1 MRNRGITYDTGWAAG
16 HGPTT
21 HEPFDPATVRR
32 DMQVIRDELHCTA
45 VRITGS
51 LPERLEIAARHAGD
65 AGLEVWFSPFTN
77 DLTTRE
83 LLDVLADCAARA
95 ERLRR
100 DGVEVVLL
108 TGAELTLFTRGFLP
122 GDTLDERTALLSRP
136 DRLRELVPTIPPR
149 LNAFLAEAAALV
161 RKDFGG
167 RISYAALPSERVDWT
182 PFDVI
187 GVDLYRSKENADV
200 YEHAL
205 RVLAEQGKPVAV
217 TEFGCTTYRGA
228 ADLGARG
235 AFLVE
240 WDGTTARGLTRDLD
254 RDEEAQAR
262 YLREL
267 VKVYERE
274 AVDSAFWCTFAARN
288 LPHRPGGGR
297 ADLDVA
303 SYGLVKVLDSGQWEP
318 KAAFH
323 AMAEVY
329 AAAVP

>member
-1 MRNRGITYDTGWAAG
+1 MRTRGITYDTGWALG
-16 HGPTT
+16 PGPTT
-21 HEPFDPATVRR
+21 HEPFDPETVRR
-32 DMQVIRDELHCTA
+32 DLRVIRDDLHCTA

-51 LPERLEIAARHAGD
+51 RPERLEVAARHAAD

-77 DLTTRE
+77 DLTTEE
-83 LLDVLADCAARA
+83 LLDLLADCADRA

-100 DGVEVVLL
+100 DGAEVVLV

-122 GDTLDERTALLSRP
+122 GDTLDERLALLSRP
-136 DRLRELVPTIPPR
+136 DRLRELFPTIPPR
-149 LNAFLAEAAALV
+149 LNAFLAEAVARV
-161 RKDFGG
+161 RERFGG
-167 RISYAALPSERVDWT
+167 RISYAALPSERVDWA

-240 WDGTTARGLTRDLD
+240 WDGTRGRELTRELD
-254 RDEEAQAR
+254 RDEQEQAR

-267 VKVYERE
+267 VEVYERE
-274 AVDSAFWCTFAARN
+274 PVDAAFWCTFAARN
-288 LPHRPGGGR
+288 LPHRPDRGR
-297 ADLDVA
+297 ADLDLA
-303 SYGLVKVLDSGQWEP
+303 SYGLVKVLDSGRWEP

-329 AAAVP
+329 APQP

>member
-16 HGPTT
+16 PGPTT
-21 HEPFDPATVRR
+21 HEPFDPETVRR
-32 DMQVIRDELHCTA
+32 DLWVVRDELHCTA
-45 VRITGS
+45 VRVTGS
-51 LPERLEIAARHAGD
+51 LPERLEVAARHAAD

-83 LLDVLADCAARA
+83 LLDVLTDCAERA

-100 DGVEVVLL
+100 DGAEVVLL

-122 GDTLDERTALLSRP
+122 GDTLDERLTLLSRP
-136 DRLRELVPTIPPR
+136 DQLRELVPTIPPK
-149 LNAFLAEAAALV
+149 LNAFLAEAAAQV

-182 PFDVI
+182 PFDFV

-235 AFLVE
+235 AFLVD
-240 WDGTTARGLTRDLD
+240 WDGTTGRGLTQDLD
-254 RDEEAQAR
+254 RDEEEQAR

-267 VKVYERE
+267 VEVYQRE

-288 LPHRPGGGR
+288 LPHRPGAGR

-329 AAAVP
+329 AALS